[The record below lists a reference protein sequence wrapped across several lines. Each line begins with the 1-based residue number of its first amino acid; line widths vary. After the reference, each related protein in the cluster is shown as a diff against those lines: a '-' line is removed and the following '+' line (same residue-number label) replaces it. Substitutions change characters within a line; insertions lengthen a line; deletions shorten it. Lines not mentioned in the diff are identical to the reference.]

1 MISADKQAQLQA
13 LMEET
18 GVLEDDLVEKFIR
31 GSGHGGQKIN
41 KTSSTVYLK
50 HVPTGLEIKCQ
61 AGRSQAMNRYL
72 ARLELCEQLIERHRQ
87 ASLARKRTRA
97 RLRKL
102 NRRPSKAQTQRRL
115 DTKRQRAE
123 RKESRRRP
131 NSPD

>member
-18 GVLEDDLVEKFIR
+18 GVLEEDLVEKFIR
-31 GSGHGGQKIN
+31 GTGHGGQKIN

-50 HVPTGLEIKCQ
+50 HIPTGIEIKCQ
-61 AGRSQAMNRYL
+61 AGRSQATNRL
-72 ARLELCEQLIERHRQ
+72 VARLELCEQLRERRRQ
-87 ASLARKRTRA
+87 ASLARKKIRA
-97 RLRKL
+97 RNRKL

-115 DTKRQRAE
+115 DTKRQRTE

-131 NSPD
+131 NPSD

>member
-18 GVLEDDLVEKFIR
+18 GVTEDDLVEKFIR
-31 GSGHGGQKIN
+31 GTGHGGQKIN

-50 HVPTGLEIKCQ
+50 HIPTGIEIKCQ
-61 AGRSQAMNRYL
+61 AGRSQAMNRHI
-72 ARLELCEQLIERHRQ
+72 ARLELCGQIIERRRQ

-97 RLRKL
+97 RVRKL

-115 DTKRQRAE
+115 DSKRRRTE
-123 RKESRRRP
+123 RKDSRRP
-131 NSPD
+131 PTSND